1 MTKKKNVSIKAI
13 LSFAVMYAVGGAVG
27 FLLGTYV
34 DHIDSPG
41 LAFVWSLVMLLGVA
55 LFTLVQM
62 AIHEAGHLLGGLA
75 TGYRFSSYR
84 IGSLMLLREGDRLVL
99 RRLSIAGTGGQC
111 LMAPP
116 PLVDGKIPYVL
127 YNLGGSL
134 ANLAAALIFG
144 IIWFA
149 ARGHVWLAPLAM
161 LGCLLGL
168 IFALFNG
175 IPLHAGP
182 VDNDGYNALSL
193 GQHPAALRAFRAQMQ
208 INAALAGGTR
218 LRDMPDEWFAVEE
231 DALHNA
237 MTAAL
242 AVFACNRLMDAH
254 KFAEADARMADL
266 TRTDNAVTGLHR
278 GLLTC
283 DRIWC
288 ALMAGDRD
296 RAASLDTAEQ
306 RKFMRSMK
314 DFPGV
319 LRTAHA
325 QALLGE
331 DDAARADQHEARF
344 AQIARCY
351 PYPADIA
358 SEHELIDL
366 AKQHAN
372 FC

>member
-75 TGYRFSSYR
+75 TGYRFLSYR

-134 ANLAAALIFG
+134 ANLAAALTFG

-175 IPLHAGP
+175 IPLHAGS

-208 INAALAGGTR
+208 INA
-218 LRDMPDEWFAVEE
+218 
-231 DALHNA
+231 
-237 MTAAL
+237 
-242 AVFACNRLMDAH
+242 
-254 KFAEADARMADL
+254 
-266 TRTDNAVTGLHR
+266 GLHR

-331 DDAARADQHEARF
+331 DNAARADQHEARF
-344 AQIARCY
+344 AQIARRY

-358 SEHELIDL
+358 SEH
-366 AKQHAN
+366 
-372 FC
+372 